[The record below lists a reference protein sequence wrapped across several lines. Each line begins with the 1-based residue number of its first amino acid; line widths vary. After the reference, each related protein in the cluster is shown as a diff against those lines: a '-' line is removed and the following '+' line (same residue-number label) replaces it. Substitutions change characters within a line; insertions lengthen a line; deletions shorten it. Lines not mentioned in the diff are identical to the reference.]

1 MINHEKYYIEMRKQ
15 LDSIEQEYLCFKANK
30 SVANRNKLLDSIK
43 KFDIYKNNFKSAI
56 KNMFLK

>member
-15 LDSIEQEYLCFKANK
+15 LDNVEQEYLCFKNNK
-30 SVANRNKLLDSIK
+30 SVANRNRLLDSIK

>member
-1 MINHEKYYIEMRKQ
+1 MINYEKYYNDMLKQ
-15 LDSIEQEYLCFKANK
+15 LDNVEQEYLCFKANK